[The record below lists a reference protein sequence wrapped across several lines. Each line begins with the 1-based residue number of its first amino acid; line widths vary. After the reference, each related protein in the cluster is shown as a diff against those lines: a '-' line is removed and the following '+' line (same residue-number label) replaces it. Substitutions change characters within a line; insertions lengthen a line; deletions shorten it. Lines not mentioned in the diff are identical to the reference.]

1 LHGLGLI
8 ITWLLYRFFDI
19 YISQGSAAMRLNDS
33 GIFNKER
40 TDGRQQL
47 FWCPCYFLHYVH
59 HVARG
64 CAKV

>member
-47 FWCPCYFLHYVH
+47 F
-59 HVARG
+59 
-64 CAKV
+64 